1 MGNSSSIK
9 QKYSSEEINKLTTET
24 GFSLGQL
31 DNLHSRFEKL
41 DINNNGYLEREDLL
55 ALPELNVNPL
65 SDRII
70 HAFFSE
76 NLTVKESQKLRF
88 QVLGITFSFK
98 GWYFNFIV
106 QDFAHVLAHFM
117 PISKK
122 SNNPV
127 NSKREKLLFS
137 FKMYDL
143 DGDGQISKVT

>member
-1 MGNSSSIK
+1 MGNSTSIK
-9 QKYSSEEINKLTTET
+9 QKYSSEEINKLSSET

-55 ALPELNVNPL
+55 ALPDLNVNPL

-88 QVLGITFSFK
+88 QVLHLVLDIGILTLFYFSGFCSCSISLLAYFKETF
-98 GWYFNFIV
+98 
-106 QDFAHVLAHFM
+106 
-117 PISKK
+117 
-122 SNNPV
+122 NPQ
-127 NSKREKLLFS
+127 EI
-137 FKMYDL
+137 
-143 DGDGQISKVT
+143 Q

>member
-9 QKYSSEEINKLTTET
+9 QKYSSEEINKLSNET

-88 QVLGITFSFK
+88 QV
-98 GWYFNFIV
+98 
-106 QDFAHVLAHFM
+106 
-117 PISKK
+117 
-122 SNNPV
+122 
-127 NSKREKLLFS
+127 
-137 FKMYDL
+137 
-143 DGDGQISKVT
+143 